1 MHPSLNVH
9 SYHCQRKRH
18 SYKNIQEVHCSIHEE
33 VYCSQCHNHRRCT
46 IYCVFHHQCGLYYL
60 RSHLFLFADP
70 ESEDDGVCC
79 ECKNS
84 VDDVHWVACDE
95 CNSWYHLSCTDL
107 DESPGP
113 VDVWI
118 CTLCVVTYKLSCT
131 HPNCCFAAVMADQRH
146 FNIPL
151 THSFQITSPA
161 IFGWKSYKNIWGCHI
176 LRIISR
182 WR

>member
-1 MHPSLNVH
+1 MCTDTTVKGKGTATKTSKKKSTVASMRKSIAPSV
-9 SYHCQRKRH
+9 
-18 SYKNIQEVHCSIHEE
+18 I
-33 VYCSQCHNHRRCT
+33 T
-46 IYCVFHHQCGLYYL
+46 IEGIPYSYCVFHHQCRLYLL

-113 VDVWI
+113 DDVWI
-118 CTLCVVTYKLSCT
+118 CTLCS
-131 HPNCCFAAVMADQRH
+131 D
-146 FNIPL
+146 I
-151 THSFQITSPA
+151 
-161 IFGWKSYKNIWGCHI
+161 
-176 LRIISR
+176 
-182 WR
+182 